1 MSRDSGSSPATVIR
15 PAGGWPGL
23 GLRELWDLRSICL
36 VLARRSLKVRYRQTV
51 LGIGWA
57 LVQPVSMM
65 IIFTV
70 FFSTVRGISTSA
82 VPYPVFL
89 LSGLVLWQMALRVLS
104 EGSNSVS
111 ANAAMLNRVYFPRA
125 YFPISTALTSLL
137 DLAFGLLALTAL
149 MLWFGVPLGAQVLA
163 TPIFIAVGLASALGV
178 TFWLAALNARYHDVA
193 VMLPFLTQLWFFSS
207 PIFYPSTII
216 PEQFRLLYALNP
228 MVLAV
233 DGMRWSLVG
242 GHPLGSWEW
251 VGLFT
256 GGILLVSGYLFF
268 RSRETTLADYV

>member
-1 MSRDSGSSPATVIR
+1 MSRDPGRPPPVLIR

-23 GLRELWDLRSICL
+23 GLGELWDLRSICL

-65 IIFTV
+65 IVFTV
-70 FFSTVRGISTSA
+70 FFSTVRGISSGA
-82 VPYPVFL
+82 VPYPIFL
-89 LSGLVLWQMALRVLS
+89 LSGLVLWQMALRILS

-125 YFPISTALTSLL
+125 YFPISTAVTSLL
-137 DLAFGLLALTAL
+137 DLAFGLLALGVL
-149 MLWFGVPLGAQVLA
+149 MVWFGVPLGPQVAA
-163 TPIFIAVGLASALGV
+163 TPLFIGVGLVSALGIA
-178 TFWLAALNARYHDVA
+178 FWLSALNARYHDVA

-216 PEQFRLLYALNP
+216 PDQFRVLYALNP

-233 DGMRWSLVG
+233 DGMRWALVG

-251 VGLFT
+251 VGLLSAAF
-256 GGILLVSGYLFF
+256 LLVSGYLFF

>member
-1 MSRDSGSSPATVIR
+1 
-15 PAGGWPGL
+15 
-23 GLRELWDLRSICL
+23 
-36 VLARRSLKVRYRQTV
+36 LKIRYRQTV

-65 IIFTV
+65 VIFTV
-70 FFSTVRGISTSA
+70 FFSTVRGIASTSA

-111 ANAAMLNRVYFPRA
+111 ANAALLNRVYFPRA

-137 DLAFGLLALTAL
+137 DLLFGLLALAAL
-149 MLWFGVPLGAQVLA
+149 MLWFGVPLGPEVAA
-163 TPIFIAVGLASALGV
+163 TPIFIAVGLASALGIA
-178 TFWLAALNARYHDVA
+178 FWLSALNARYHDVA

-216 PEQFRLLYALNP
+216 PEQFQLLYALNP

-242 GHPLGSWEW
+242 GHPLGTWEW
-251 VGLFT
+251 VGLVSAAV
-256 GGILLVSGYLFF
+256 LLISGYLFF
-268 RSRETTLADYV
+268 RSRETTLADYL